1 MRVAYCKLSLKVLN
15 YRLVKEAWPLFRI
28 YS

>member
-1 MRVAYCKLSLKVLN
+1 MRVTYCKLALKVLN
-15 YRLVKEAWPLFRI
+15 YRLAKEAWPLFRI